1 MGCLVY
7 TDENHIDIGVLQSA
21 SLDLDYGGDEET
33 DNTFQVT
40 IDRSDNIRLEP
51 FSYVYIEGTE
61 YGGMVVGLDSDTD
74 PSINAL
80 FYNGLTWH
88 GLLNAKI
95 IEPDAGQDHLV
106 VSGEANSVISSLFAR
121 LGLSEVFR
129 ASEKN
134 SGISI
139 SNYQFDRYIEGYTGI
154 KKMLASYGAKLKLEY
169 DGAHVVAW
177 AEPVVDYSEYDTMDP
192 YKMALRMRKNYLPVN
207 HLVCLGTGELDER
220 IVVHLYADAKGNVSQ
235 TQSLF
240 GLMERA
246 LKYDYTSADRET
258 LIEDGTEKLLELQAC
273 DASEMNLFDDSEYD
287 IGDIVGSY
295 DPDTGI
301 LLITSIA
308 SKIVSID
315 SQDNIVIEY
324 QNTGRSDT

>member
-1 MGCLVY
+1 
-7 TDENHIDIGVLQSA
+7 
-21 SLDLDYGGDEET
+21 
-33 DNTFQVT
+33 
-40 IDRSDNIRLEP
+40 
-51 FSYVYIEGTE
+51 
-61 YGGMVVGLDSDTD
+61 
-74 PSINAL
+74 
-80 FYNGLTWH
+80 
-88 GLLNAKI
+88 
-95 IEPDAGQDHLV
+95 
-106 VSGEANSVISSLFAR
+106 
-121 LGLSEVFR
+121 
-129 ASEKN
+129 
-134 SGISI
+134 
-139 SNYQFDRYIEGYTGI
+139 
-154 KKMLASYGAKLKLEY
+154 MLASYGAKLKLEY

-192 YKMALRMRKNYLPVN
+192 YKMALRMQKNYLPVN

-220 IVVHLYADAKGNVSQ
+220 IVVHLYADEKGNVSQ